1 MSINI
6 LEECSYLLNDGRYVQ
21 VQAKN
26 SKHVYAFYFIVKE
39 VNDNS
44 IIIED
49 FVLNRV
55 PELILDCRILHVIEH
70 TDIIRQIYV
79 VQSIHFT
86 NLLMHYRIGQKFLF
100 RISKIIPK
108 ESNDADSVDD
118 NGNQM
123 YLDIINMKYYFA
135 PNTYYVDYLACPSTK
150 KLRSNW
156 YNAFFNNICNPSA
169 VGLNLNQQYSSYLF
183 IESVHN
189 GIQHALRTTV
199 GKSIHFIFHCDLK
212 TVFF

>member
-6 LEECSYLLNDGRYVQ
+6 LEECSCLLNDGRYVQ
-21 VQAKN
+21 VQAKY

-70 TDIIRQIYV
+70 TDILRQIYV

-100 RISKIIPK
+100 RISKVIP
-108 ESNDADSVDD
+108 NDADVNDD
-118 NGNQM
+118 NCNLI

-135 PNTYYVDYLACPSTK
+135 PNTYYVDYLCVRQA
-150 KLRSNW
+150 
-156 YNAFFNNICNPSA
+156 
-169 VGLNLNQQYSSYLF
+169 
-183 IESVHN
+183 
-189 GIQHALRTTV
+189 
-199 GKSIHFIFHCDLK
+199 
-212 TVFF
+212 